1 MDANLK
7 KILKSGESETV
18 EFKQSLAEKDQ
29 ILETVSAFSNARGG
43 SIYIGIDTSGNVT
56 GVQVGKKTLESLAN
70 DIKLATDPKIFPSIE
85 AISFDGEKII
95 QIVVT
100 EHPAKPVWVGEKVFE
115 RVGKTNQRVPA
126 ERVRQ
131 LVRENQPFQW
141 DKQVIR
147 KASLSEIDSKR
158 VKDFLRKVEEE
169 RNTEFDG
176 SYSVETSLL
185 KLHLQEKGKPTAAA
199 LLLFGKDPQAWFPQ
213 SEIRCARFSGTE
225 ALDFEDMT
233 VVRGTIVQQVPD
245 VLNFIRKHVRVGAK
259 ITGKPERQETW
270 EYPKE
275 ALREAIV
282 NAICHRDYEDT
293 GNVQVRIFDNRIE
306 VWNPGTLP
314 KGLTIEDLK
323 GEHRSQPHNT
333 LIAEC
338 FYLIKYLEQW
348 GTGTNRMLRL
358 CKDAGLPEP
367 IFDQKAGSFVVVFK
381 RAKKRI
387 EEVKTAQPIRLNETQ
402 KKIIRYLNKHKHAR
416 TSELQ
421 EYLGIALRVVR
432 KNLNGM
438 SEILVWSGKSQT
450 DPTGTYSLKKGLRP
464 DKLLGGS

>member
-1 MDANLK
+1 
-7 KILKSGESETV
+7 
-18 EFKQSLAEKDQ
+18 
-29 ILETVSAFSNARGG
+29 
-43 SIYIGIDTSGNVT
+43 
-56 GVQVGKKTLESLAN
+56 
-70 DIKLATDPKIFPSIE
+70 
-85 AISFDGEKII
+85 
-95 QIVVT
+95 
-100 EHPAKPVWVGEKVFE
+100 
-115 RVGKTNQRVPA
+115 VPA

-158 VKDFLRKVEEE
+158 VKNFLRKVEEE

-185 KLHLQEKGKPTAAA
+185 KLHLQKKGKPTAAA

-225 ALDFEDMT
+225 AIDFEDMT
-233 VVRGTIVQQVPD
+233 VVRSTIVQQVPD

-333 LIAEC
+333 LLAEC
-338 FYLIKYLEQW
+338 FYLIKYVEQW
-348 GTGTNRMLRL
+348 GTGTNRMVRL
-358 CKDAGLPEP
+358 CKTMGLPEP
-367 IFDQKAGSFVVVFK
+367 KFEQKAGSFVVTFK
-381 RAKKRI
+381 HTGK
-387 EEVKTAQPIRLNETQ
+387 PILWDKIPTIKMNVTQ
-402 KKIIRYLNKHKHAR
+402 RNIIGYLKKHKEASTSDLAKALKISRISIQRNLKGLSQYIGR
-416 TSELQ
+416 T
-421 EYLGIALRVVR
+421 
-432 KNLNGM
+432 
-438 SEILVWSGKSQT
+438 GKSMT
-450 DPTGTYSLKKGLRP
+450 DPHGKYYLK
-464 DKLLGGS
+464 

>member
-7 KILKSGESETV
+7 KILKSGESETL
-18 EFKQSLAEKDQ
+18 EFKQSLSEKDQ

-43 SIYIGIDTSGNVT
+43 SIYIGIDTSGKAN
-56 GVQVGKKTLESLAN
+56 GVQIGKKTLETLAN
-70 DIKLATDPKIFPSIE
+70 DIKLSTDPKIFPSIE
-85 AISFDGEKII
+85 TISANGKEII
-95 QIVVT
+95 QV
-100 EHPAKPVWVGEKVFE
+100 

-126 ERVRQ
+126 DRIHQ
-131 LVRENQPFQW
+131 LVRENHPFQW
-141 DKQVIR
+141 DQQVIR
-147 KASLSEIDSKR
+147 KAALSEIDNKR

-169 RNTEFDG
+169 RNTVLNG
-176 SYSVETSLL
+176 SRSVETALS

-213 SEIRCARFSGTE
+213 SEIRCARFSETE
-225 ALDFEDMT
+225 AIDFEDMT
-233 VVRGTIVQQVPD
+233 VVRETIVQQVPN

-293 GNVQVRIFDNRIE
+293 GNVQVRIFDDRIE

-333 LIAEC
+333 LLAEC
-338 FYLIKYLEQW
+338 FYLIKYVEQW

-367 IFDQKAGSFVVVFK
+367 KFEQKAGSFVVTF
-381 RAKKRI
+381 RHRKKNIAEKEAVRP
-387 EEVKTAQPIRLNETQ
+387 VRLNETQ
-402 KKIIRYLNKHKHAR
+402 KKIISYLKKHGQAKTNELVKHIGISR
-416 TSELQ
+416 TA
-421 EYLGIALRVVR
+421 IK
-432 KNLNGM
+432 KNLHAIR
-438 SEILVWSGKSQT
+438 SLVQWIGSSDKDPQGKYQLRDSQ
-450 DPTGTYSLKKGLRP
+450 R
-464 DKLLGGS
+464 

>member
-1 MDANLK
+1 MDIVMR
-7 KILKSGESETV
+7 KILKSGASETV

-43 SIYIGIDTSGNVT
+43 SIYIGTDASGNVT

-70 DIKLATDPKIFPSIE
+70 DIKLSTDPKIFPSIE
-85 AISFDGEKII
+85 TISANGKEII
-95 QIVVT
+95 QVRVP
-100 EHPAKPVWVGEKVFE
+100 EHPSKPVWVGEKVFE

-126 ERVRQ
+126 ERIRQ
-131 LVRENQPFQW
+131 LIRESQPFQW
-141 DKQVIR
+141 DQQIVR
-147 KASLSEIDSKR
+147 KASLSEIENKR
-158 VKDFLRKVEEE
+158 VREFLQKAKEE
-169 RNTEFDG
+169 RNTEF
-176 SYSVETSLL
+176 EASLSIATAL
-185 KLHLQEKGKPTAAA
+185 SKLRLQEKNKPAIAAI
-199 LLLFGKDPQAWFPQ
+199 LLFGKNPQRWVPQ
-213 SEIRCARFSGTE
+213 SEVRCARFRGIETIE
-225 ALDFEDMT
+225 FEDML
-233 VVRGTIVQQVPD
+233 VVRGTIVQQVND
-245 VLNFIRKHVRVGAK
+245 VLQFLRKHINVSAK
-259 ITGKPERQETW
+259 ITGSPAREELW

-333 LIAEC
+333 LLAEC

-367 IFDQKAGSFVVVFK
+367 KFEQKAGSFVVVFK

-402 KKIIRYLNKHKHAR
+402 KKIIEYLKKHGEVK
-416 TSELQ
+416 TSELAKFLNADRKWIQ
-421 EYLGIALRVVR
+421 VNLR
-432 KNLNGM
+432 NLAQIIEWTGKSPNDP
-438 SEILVWSGKSQT
+438 SGK
-450 DPTGTYSLKKGLRP
+450 YRLKK
-464 DKLLGGS
+464 

>member
-1 MDANLK
+1 MDIAIR
-7 KILKSGESETV
+7 KILKFGESETV

-29 ILETVSAFSNARGG
+29 ILETVSAFSNAHGG
-43 SIYIGIDTSGNVT
+43 SIYIGIDASGNVT
-56 GVQVGKKTLESLAN
+56 GVQVGKKTLETLAN

-85 AISFDGEKII
+85 TISANGKEII
-95 QIVVT
+95 QVRVP
-100 EHPAKPVWVGEKVFE
+100 EHPSKPVWVGEKVFE

-126 ERVRQ
+126 ERIRQ
-131 LVRENQPFQW
+131 LIRESQPFQW
-141 DKQVIR
+141 DQQIVR
-147 KASLSEIDSKR
+147 KASLSEIENKR
-158 VKDFLRKVEEE
+158 VREFLQKVEEE
-169 RNTEFDG
+169 RNTEFEG
-176 SYSVETSLL
+176 SLSIAAALS
-185 KLHLQEKGKPTAAA
+185 KLRLQEKNKPVIAAI
-199 LLLFGKDPQAWFPQ
+199 LLFGKKPQRWVPQ
-213 SEIRCARFSGTE
+213 SEVRCARFRGIETIE
-225 ALDFEDMT
+225 FEDML
-233 VVRGTIVQQVPD
+233 VVRGTIVQQVND
-245 VLNFIRKHVRVGAK
+245 VLQFLRKHINVSAK
-259 ITGKPERQETW
+259 ITGSPAREELW

-367 IFDQKAGSFVVVFK
+367 IFEQKAGSFVVVFK

-402 KKIIRYLNKHKHAR
+402 KKILKYIRTHDGAS
-416 TSELQ
+416 TSELMNF
-421 EYLGIALRVVR
+421 LKVSDRAVH
-432 KNLNGM
+432 KNLQGM
-438 SEILVWSGKSQT
+438 IQLLTWTGTSQT
-450 DPTGTYSLKKGLRP
+450 DPTGKYILKS
-464 DKLLGGS
+464 GSE